1 MSGETQYFTLMGL
14 FLAAS
19 AAYVLIAKANAAERA
34 RVAEAEAR
42 QNTEACLGWV
52 RHALTDQRVAVLAVE
67 RRNCRKPN
75 KFGDVDEVAA
85 GDAWGAELVEFLRFY
100 VLPQLAP
107 YTPKPDDIAA
117 MFGEINERCNAFDAA
132 SRPAAER
139 FKQVVTG
146 VDYEMFLLELLR
158 AEGWIVSTTPATGDQ
173 GVDLLACRDGVR
185 LAVQAKHYTSPVGNK
200 AVQEVAAGAIH
211 YAATHS
217 AVVTGA
223 GFTPAARSLAA
234 STGVFLLHH
243 DEIGRLAEMVG
254 LQPVEKAPEMS
265 RGDRLVNAM
274 FDNAIA
280 EKVEPKPISSYST
293 NETAALAADLERLK
307 AALK

>member
-1 MSGETQYFTLMGL
+1 MSVETQFTV
-14 FLAAS
+14 FVAILATVSVAVIFIARAY
-19 AAYVLIAKANAAERA
+19 AAEQVRAAEAKA
-34 RVAEAEAR
+34 R
-42 QNTEACLGWV
+42 QDTEACLDLV

-117 MFGEINERCNAFDAA
+117 MFGEIDRRCDEFDAA

-146 VDYEMFLLELLR
+146 VDYEMFLLDLLQ

-173 GVDLLACRDGVR
+173 GVDLLAYRDGVR
-185 LAVQAKHYTSPVGNK
+185 VAVQAKLYTTPVGNK

-211 YAATHS
+211 YKATH
-217 AVVTGA
+217 AVVVTGA

-234 STGVFLLHH
+234 STRVFLLHH

-254 LQPVEKAPEMS
+254 LPPVEKPSAEHLPAQTPAAP
-265 RGDRLVNAM
+265 
-274 FDNAIA
+274 
-280 EKVEPKPISSYST
+280 VEPKPAASYST
-293 NETAALAADLERLK
+293 KDAAALAADLERLR
-307 AALK
+307 AGLK